1 MKLSSHVGQQTVK
14 FIKRLF
20 LPSEDPL
27 DWELVPWQPLL
38 FLATW
43 VSALIL
49 LTMGD
54 FGNIPFETS
63 DTPASSGGVEWIWLG
78 LSLVCPPL
86 ALFSLWLTKH
96 RTGKWRYRGFWLRLA
111 ADVGQCAALL
121 TYTIAR
127 FMGGDWRVYPTGILI
142 ASILFTAI
150 LTFRDIRTLIRAEKI
165 ARGIIRDEIFLL
177 GSRAERGNMYSVDSG
192 HDEAQ

>member
-1 MKLSSHVGQQTVK
+1 MKHWLG
-14 FIKRLF
+14 FLRNLF
-20 LPSEDPL
+20 LPPEDSF
-27 DWELVPWQPLL
+27 DWALVPWQPLL

-43 VSALIL
+43 VSSLIL
-49 LTMGD
+49 LTWGD
-54 FGNIPFETS
+54 FGNIPLETS
-63 DTPASSGGVEWIWLG
+63 DTPVGGNGGVEWIWLG

-96 RTGKWRYRGFWLRLA
+96 KTGAWRYRGFWFRLA

-127 FMGGDWRVYPTGILI
+127 FMGGDWRVYPTGILV
-142 ASILFTAI
+142 AAVLFTAI

-165 ARGIIRDEIFLL
+165 ARGLIREEIASLKDEEEKKMI
-177 GSRAERGNMYSVDSG
+177 SVG
-192 HDEAQ
+192 FGK